1 MEALNHFLYGISIAL
16 QPINI
21 FYCFFGTLFGTLT
34 GVLPGFG
41 PVAAISL
48 LMPVTYYIRPTS
60 VLIMLAGIY
69 YGAQYG
75 GSTTSIL
82 INIPGES
89 SSVVTC
95 LDGYQM
101 AMQGRAGPALGI
113 AAFGSFIAGILAMIG
128 LILLAPPLAEMALK
142 FGPPEYVSLIIL
154 GLSMVSL
161 LSTGSTIKALIM
173 AALGLFLGTIGM
185 DPMLGQ
191 LRFTYGLLVLSDGVG
206 LIPVVMG
213 LFGISEVLLNLEQG
227 MSTST
232 ILKTKIKNILPSAK
246 DWMEAKWAIVRG
258 ALIGFFLGCLPG
270 GGAMLSSFVSYTVE
284 KKVSRNPE
292 KFGHGAIEGVAAP
305 ESANNAA
312 AQSAFVPLLTL
323 GLPSNPVTAIMLGAI
338 MIHGLTPGPLLMIQS
353 PDLFWGV
360 ISSMIVGNGMLLVL
374 NLPLIPMWIKFLKVP
389 YSYLFPF
396 ILIFCIVGAY
406 TVSNNISDATVM
418 LIFGLLGFFLRKLDY
433 EPAPLV
439 LALVLGPMFERAMGQ
454 SLRMSYGSPWVFFT
468 RPISLG
474 LLITV
479 ALFFIIPYLTRFKQ
493 KVIEAGFKD

>member
-1 MEALNHFLYGISIAL
+1 
-16 QPINI
+16 
-21 FYCFFGTLFGTLT
+21 
-34 GVLPGFG
+34 
-41 PVAAISL
+41 
-48 LMPVTYYIRPTS
+48 
-60 VLIMLAGIY
+60 
-69 YGAQYG
+69 
-75 GSTTSIL
+75 
-82 INIPGES
+82 
-89 SSVVTC
+89 
-95 LDGYQM
+95 
-101 AMQGRAGPALGI
+101 
-113 AAFGSFIAGILAMIG
+113 
-128 LILLAPPLAEMALK
+128 
-142 FGPPEYVSLIIL
+142 
-154 GLSMVSL
+154 
-161 LSTGSTIKALIM
+161 
-173 AALGLFLGTIGM
+173 
-185 DPMLGQ
+185 
-191 LRFTYGLLVLSDGVG
+191 
-206 LIPVVMG
+206 
-213 LFGISEVLLNLEQG
+213 
-227 MSTST
+227 
-232 ILKTKIKNILPSAK
+232 
-246 DWMEAKWAIVRG
+246 
-258 ALIGFFLGCLPG
+258 
-270 GGAMLSSFVSYTVE
+270 MLSSFVSYTVE